1 MSADVWIEAKACESC
16 GVAPEGA
23 ELNITYNLSGMLCEA
38 GFIGWSAIGG
48 MDARKVGV
56 HILAILDHMRA
67 DEPRWRAMNP
77 ENGWGDYDKCV
88 QGRMRQWAKA
98 CAESPQGS
106 TVGASL

>member
-23 ELNITYNLSGMLCEA
+23 ELNITYNLSGMLREA
-38 GFIGWSAIGG
+38 GFIGWSNLRG
-48 MDARKVGV
+48 MDARQAGV

-77 ENGWGDYDKCV
+77 ENGWGDYGGLV
-88 QGRMRQWAKA
+88 AFVAEYLAA
-98 CAESPQGS
+98 CEQYPDADIFVSR
-106 TVGASL
+106 

>member
-1 MSADVWIEAKACESC
+1 MEVDFSGLLSRVQTLPD
-16 GVAPEGA
+16 APETCPAVKPGERCRNGWH
-23 ELNITYNLSGMLCEA
+23 ELE
-38 GFIGWSAIGG
+38 
-48 MDARKVGV
+48 VGV

-77 ENGWGDYDKCV
+77 GNGWGDYDKCI

-98 CAESPQGS
+98 CAESPKGS